1 MLKALRRFF
10 GGVPPAPHAA
20 APPIDVETLL
30 EAPGR
35 ALAEGRDAEAIA
47 LLEAVLRAHPDLAQ
61 AHLLLG
67 TVLHRRGEIEDAR
80 DSYTLAAHY
89 APGSGLAH
97 YHLGLLELEQ
107 GRLTAALGALEQAL
121 ARGGAGARVHNALG
135 AVHAKARDFESA
147 VLQFRRAIALEPG
160 FAEAHSNLGYV
171 LLREIE
177 DYAAGAA
184 HIEQAMALE
193 PERPATRLNWA
204 MVLQQRGRGEEA
216 LAVYDGLI
224 EADPALD
231 EARLNRGLIRLARGE
246 FAAGWQDYEARKALA
261 PVPTAGDGDEWDGSD
276 LRDGTIA
283 LYGEQGIGDEIM
295 FASCVPDIVRT
306 ARRCVIHCNP
316 RLVGLFRLSFPCAT
330 VLAAGAHLASPE
342 PRPRWRAMIGS
353 VPRFLRT
360 ARADFPA
367 HAGYLRADP
376 ARAAYWKERLAALPG
391 RRKIGISWRGGA
403 PSTRR
408 SLRSIPLDEWRRVLR
423 LDGVDFVSLQYT
435 DCGDEIAEVARAADV
450 RVHHWPEALGD
461 YEETAALVS
470 ALDLVISVQ
479 TAVVHLAGA
488 LGVATW
494 ALVPETAE
502 WRYGE
507 HAETMPW
514 YPSVKLIRKQ
524 RGEDWSGVLARV
536 EARLAAHLEGAP
548 GA

>member
-10 GGVPPAPHAA
+10 GGVPPMSPVA
-20 APPIDVETLL
+20 APPVDVEALL
-30 EAPGR
+30 EASAR
-35 ALAEGRDAEAIA
+35 AVAEGRADDAIDS
-47 LLEAVLRAHPDLAQ
+47 LEAVLREHPDLAQ

-89 APGSGLAH
+89 APRSALAPF
-97 YHLGLLELEQ
+97 HLGLLELEQ
-107 GRLTAALGALEQAL
+107 GRLTAAFSALEQAL
-121 ARGGAGARVHNALG
+121 ALGGAGARVHNALG
-135 AVHAKARDFESA
+135 AAHSKARDFESA
-147 VLQFRRAIALEPG
+147 VLQFRRAVALEPG

-171 LLREIE
+171 LFREIE
-177 DYAAGAA
+177 DYAAAAA
-184 HIEQAMALE
+184 HIEQALAVE

-216 LAVYDGLI
+216 LAVYDALI
-224 EADPALD
+224 DADPAFD

-246 FAAGWQDYEARKALA
+246 FAAGWHDYEARKALP
-261 PVPTAGDGDEWDGSD
+261 PVPPAGDGCEWDGSD
-276 LRDGTIA
+276 LRDSTIA

-295 FASCVPDIVRT
+295 FASCVPDIVRA
-306 ARRCVIHCNP
+306 ARHCVIHCNP
-316 RLVGLFRLSFPCAT
+316 RLVGLFRRSFPRAT
-330 VLAAGAHLASPE
+330 VLAAGARVASPE

-391 RRKIGISWRGGA
+391 RRRIGISWRGGA

-408 SLRSIPLDEWRRVLR
+408 SLRSIPLDEWGRVLR

-435 DCGDEIAEVARAADV
+435 DCGDEITEVARAEDV

-494 ALVPETAE
+494 ALVPEIAE

-524 RGEDWSGVLARV
+524 RGEDWPGVLARV
-536 EARLAAHLEGAP
+536 EARLAAHLESAP
-548 GA
+548 GV

>member
-10 GGVPPAPHAA
+10 GGVAPSPPVPAP
-20 APPIDVETLL
+20 PVDVEALL
-30 EAPGR
+30 EAPARAAAQGR
-35 ALAEGRDAEAIA
+35 ADDAIA
-47 LLEAVLRAHPDLAQ
+47 SLEAVLREHPDLAQ

-67 TVLHRRGEIEDAR
+67 TLLHRRGEIEDAR

-89 APGSGLAH
+89 APGSALAQF
-97 YHLGLLELEQ
+97 HLGLLEVEQ
-107 GRLTAALGALEQAL
+107 GRLTAAFSALERAL
-121 ARGGAGARVHNALG
+121 ALGGVDARVHNALG
-135 AVHAKARDFESA
+135 AAHSKAGDFESA
-147 VLQFRRAIALEPG
+147 VLQFRRAVALEPG

-171 LLREIE
+171 LFREIE

-216 LAVYDGLI
+216 LAVYDRLI
-224 EADPALD
+224 EADPAFD

-261 PVPTAGDGDEWDGSD
+261 PVPTADDGDEWDGSD
-276 LRDGTIA
+276 LRDSTIA

-295 FASCVPDIVRT
+295 FASCVPDVVRT

-316 RLVGLFRLSFPCAT
+316 RLVGLFRRSFPRAT
-330 VLAAGAHLASPE
+330 VVAAGAQASPE

-408 SLRSIPLDEWRRVLR
+408 SLRSIPLDEWSRVLR

-435 DCGDEIAEVARAADV
+435 DCGDEIAELARAADV
-450 RVHHWPEALGD
+450 RVHHWPETLAD
-461 YEETAALVS
+461 YEETAALAS